1 MWSHVGKVAE
11 HKESIDLIPDSFDL
25 ANSTKPL
32 QKEAI
37 YISEGVRGIILGM
50 YIVCSF
56 FLILKNFEISL
67 I

>member
-32 QKEAI
+32 QKEAM
-37 YISEGVRGIILGM
+37 YISEGVRGIILGT
-50 YIVCSF
+50 YIF
-56 FLILKNFEISL
+56 FSNF
-67 I
+67 

>member
-32 QKEAI
+32 QKEAM

-50 YIVCSF
+50 YVCSF
-56 FLILKNFEISL
+56 FSNFKQL
-67 I
+67 